1 MRGQNRAYGRRS
13 QQRCTTARREVR
25 SASAVSGNQVKR
37 AGLNRNT
44 ADHLARIDSA
54 NIRRKTRSA
63 GTDSLSRHNVEAA
76 PCYDLRVPPRFVS
89 ITLGPNDD
97 GRRIDRVARK
107 AFPQLPLSRIYS
119 ALRSGEIRLNGR
131 RIKGDVRVKAG
142 DSLDVRERLA
152 GGAPGGPSVD
162 ARSTGSLPHGEAAGL
177 PTPDIHQLDGRI
189 VHESPHLLVVAKQ
202 RGELVHGPDSLGT
215 LVQSYLARSM
225 APGVSFMP
233 GPVHRLDR
241 NTTGLVMYAAS
252 LRGAQEMSKA
262 LRGHRVQKIYAAVL
276 TGAVAEH
283 QRWDA
288 RLTRDPRTRR
298 SDEASHGQTA
308 VTLVS
313 PVASGRNASLVVAR
327 IVTGRTHQIRAHAS
341 VNGTPLLGD
350 RKYGGLPFAG
360 GYILHA
366 GALTVT
372 EPNEGFEAAE
382 GSDFVHLWTPLPT
395 SAEARVRNLFG
406 EAALSALYEL
416 LSIPGRE

>member
-1 MRGQNRAYGRRS
+1 M
-13 QQRCTTARREVR
+13 T
-25 SASAVSGNQVKR
+25 
-37 AGLNRNT
+37 
-44 ADHLARIDSA
+44 
-54 NIRRKTRSA
+54 
-63 GTDSLSRHNVEAA
+63 
-76 PCYDLRVPPRFVS
+76 
-89 ITLGPNDD
+89 
-97 GRRIDRVARK
+97 
-107 AFPQLPLSRIYS
+107 
-119 ALRSGEIRLNGR
+119 
-131 RIKGDVRVKAG
+131 AG
-142 DSLDVRERLA
+142 DSLDVRERLV

-162 ARSTGSLPHGEAAGL
+162 APST
-177 PTPDIHQLDGRI
+177 DIHQLDGRI
-189 VHESPHLLVVAKQ
+189 VHQSPHLLVVAKE

-225 APGVSFMP
+225 APGVSFTP

-252 LRGAQEMSKA
+252 LRGAQEMSEA

-276 TGAVAEH
+276 TGIVAGQ

-350 RKYGGLPFAG
+350 SKYGGAPLAG

-366 GALTVT
+366 GALAIT
-372 EPNEGFEAAE
+372 EPSDGIEAMEGI
-382 GSDFVHLWTPLPT
+382 DFDHLWTPLPT

-406 EAALSALYEL
+406 EAALSGLYEL
-416 LSIPGRE
+416 LSIPGAE